1 MYVSSFVTIRLLALA
16 FLAFAGPAVAGD
28 YTYAMA
34 SNDGVYA
41 ASGAGVNE
49 SAGSSAN
56 SAGGSMEGMN
66 SRYLI
71 SDDEPVS
78 SGSSRSEASDSVQ
91 PPTAAGGSA
100 GSDRRAT
107 HRWQSLVPG
116 AIK

>member
-1 MYVSSFVTIRLLALA
+1 MYDSSFFTIRLLVLA

-49 SAGSSAN
+49 SAGSSAS

-78 SGSSRSEASDSVQ
+78 AGSTRSEASDTVQ
-91 PPTAAGGSA
+91 TPTGTSGGS
-100 GSDRRAT
+100 GSDRRST